1 MTTLDDLIDALV
13 DLRSRYGGDLPVVRS
28 TDLCLSTYGCA
39 ITGAVPVRVAKHP
52 TSRGMHYLPSRRPG
66 AKSGVLGVLLEG

>member
-1 MTTLDDLIDALV
+1 MTLDELIDALV
-13 DLRSRYGGDLPVVRS
+13 DLRWRYGGELPVVRAGG
-28 TDLCLSTYGCA
+28 LSTYGVA

-66 AKSGVLGVLLEG
+66 ARAGVLGVLLED